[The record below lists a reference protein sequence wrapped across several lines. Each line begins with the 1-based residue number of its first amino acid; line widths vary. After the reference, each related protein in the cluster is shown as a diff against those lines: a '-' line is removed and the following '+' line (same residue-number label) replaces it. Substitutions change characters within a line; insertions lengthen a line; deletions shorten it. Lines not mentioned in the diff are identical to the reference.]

1 MNWPFLSAPAPQADA
16 LAAELHAAGHLRA
29 AAWPVAAADTPVSR
43 WIAGLQIIGGWLA
56 AVFLLGFF
64 SIGLAPLIQGAAG
77 WIAIGLLMSAGVA
90 WPLRSAHDTVWRQ
103 FLLVVALAGHGA
115 LIVGAV
121 MMQADHDSGLPYFV
135 LALYEAALLAWVAWM
150 PHRLVAALIA
160 GAALAAA
167 LTVTF
172 GDDQHSFMLVAG
184 WWAAL
189 YWLAAGLLWLGEPRW
204 QAQRQADAIAAL
216 ACALALLSLGCA
228 LFELPDV
235 LGRAALPRF
244 DRGLLAAV
252 NAVLIALLARAVPR
266 DARHLAAVALLLAA
280 LGLTWTAPAV
290 GMGGVALALG
300 FARGRPWLMWL
311 GGAVLVY
318 GVSRFY
324 YDLHL
329 SLLLK
334 SGLMV
339 LGGALLLAVRA
350 LLGSGET
357 A

>member
-1 MNWPFLSAPAPQADA
+1 MSWPFLSAPAPDAAA
-16 LAAELHAAGHLRA
+16 LAAELHAVGHLRV
-29 AAWPVAAADTPVSR
+29 AAWPAAPETPVSR
-43 WIAGLQIIGGWLA
+43 WIVALQILGGWLA
-56 AVFLLGFF
+56 AVFLLGFVGL
-64 SIGLAPLIQGAAG
+64 GLAPLVHDAGG
-77 WIAIGLLMSAGVA
+77 WIVVGLLLSAGVA
-90 WPLRSAHDTVWRQ
+90 WPLQRVKNTVWRQ

-121 MMQADHDSGLPYFV
+121 MTQANHDNGLSYFI
-135 LALYEAALLAWVAWM
+135 LALYEAALLAWVAWR
-150 PHRLVAALIA
+150 PHRLVAALVA
-160 GAALAAA
+160 GGALAAA
-167 LTVTF
+167 LTVTV
-172 GDDQHSFMLVAG
+172 GDRHAFMLVAG

-204 QAQRQADAIAAL
+204 QAQRLADALAAL
-216 ACALALLSLGCA
+216 ACALALLSLGFA
-228 LFELPDV
+228 LLELPDV
-235 LGRAALPRF
+235 LGRDVLPRF

-252 NAVLIALLARAVPR
+252 NAVLIVLLARAVSR

-280 LGLTWTAPAV
+280 LGATWNAPAV

-350 LLGSGET
+350 LLGPGEVS
-357 A
+357 